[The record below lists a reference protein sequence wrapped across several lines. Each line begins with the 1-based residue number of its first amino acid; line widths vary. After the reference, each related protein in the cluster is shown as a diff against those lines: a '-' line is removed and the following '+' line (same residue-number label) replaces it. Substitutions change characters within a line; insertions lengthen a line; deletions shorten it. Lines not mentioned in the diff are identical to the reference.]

1 MKKTFL
7 IIAIFLF
14 FGCDKY
20 LEVIPEY
27 KLPTEFATSHID
39 SLQKITVGA
48 FNQLQSG
55 NLYGGG
61 LIANSELLSDN
72 WNASPIS
79 DFSLNQIRTR
89 DMNTYNG
96 AANGLWSDGYRAINM
111 ANIVLEFLPIYQDQN
126 QVLAN
131 LLKGECLFIRAVCHF
146 EMLRMFALPANY
158 TSDNSHLGIPIR
170 LSPGSANEEQNNQ
183 RSTVEE
189 VYQQIIYDLQ
199 QSVNFLPEDKLT
211 RVSKWATMAFLS
223 KIYFQKND
231 FSNCISWSDQII
243 NSGQFNLNTT
253 VNEIYNLSGWSFSDE
268 TIFQIINI
276 PEDNS
281 NGTLTGRLKSNSV
294 TYSSSFSDAISNQD
308 DFRIT
313 NLYTFLSVP
322 YLKKYSNTAMNIT
335 VVRLSEILLSR
346 AECKLMLDYPHES
359 VFEDLNLVRERAG
372 LPSDDTCDDHDE
384 LLNLIRQERNVE
396 LGFEGDRFHEVK
408 RYQGTFESEL
418 GTFEW
423 NDPKLVYPIPQ
434 QEMDQNEN
442 MVQNPTY

>member
-1 MKKTFL
+1 MNNFIL
-7 IIAIFLF
+7 IIVFFLVY
-14 FGCDKY
+14 GCDNY

-27 KLPTEFATSHID
+27 KLPAESATSHID

-79 DFSLNQIRTR
+79 DFSLNQLRTR

-96 AANGLWSDGYRAINM
+96 IANGLWSDGYRAINM
-111 ANIVLEFLPIYQDQN
+111 ANIVLEFLPIHEDQN
-126 QVLAN
+126 QTLAN
-131 LLKGECLFIRAVCHF
+131 ILRGECLFIRAVCHF

-158 TSDNSHLGIPIR
+158 TYDNSHLGIPIR

-189 VYQQIIYDLQ
+189 VYQQIIYDLE
-199 QSVNFLPEDKLT
+199 QSINFLPENKLS
-211 RVSKWATMAFLS
+211 RVSKWAAMAFLS

-231 FSNCISWSDQII
+231 FANCISWSDQII
-243 NSGQFNLNTT
+243 NSGQFNLNSN

-308 DFRIT
+308 DLRNS

-322 YLKKYSNTAMNIT
+322 YLKKYSNTAMNVT
-335 VVRLSEILLSR
+335 VIRLSEILLSR

-372 LPSDDTCDDHDE
+372 LPSNDNCDDHDE
-384 LLNLIRQERNVE
+384 LLTLIRQERNIE

-442 MVQNPTY
+442 MLQNSTY

>member
-27 KLPTEFATSHID
+27 KLPAEFATSHID

-126 QVLAN
+126 QALAN

-146 EMLRMFALPANY
+146 EMLRMFAFPANY

-170 LSPGSANEEQNNQ
+170 LSPGSANEEQSNL

-211 RVSKWATMAFLS
+211 RVSKWAAMAFLS

-231 FSNCISWSDQII
+231 FSNCISWSDQVI

-281 NGTLTGRLKSNSV
+281 NGTVTGRLKSNSV

-442 MVQNPTY
+442 MIQNPTY

>member
-1 MKKTFL
+1 MKNFIL
-7 IIAIFLF
+7 IIVFFLVY
-14 FGCDKY
+14 GCDNY

-27 KLPTEFATSHID
+27 KLPAESATSHID

-79 DFSLNQIRTR
+79 DFSLNQLRTR

-111 ANIVLEFLPIYQDQN
+111 ANIVLDFLPIYQDQN
-126 QVLAN
+126 QTLAN

-146 EMLRMFALPANY
+146 EMLRMFAFPANY

-199 QSVNFLPEDKLT
+199 QSVNFLPENKLT
-211 RVSKWATMAFLS
+211 RVSKWAAMAFLA
-223 KIYFQKND
+223 KVYFQKND

-294 TYSSSFSDAISNQD
+294 TYSSNFSDAISNQD

>member
-1 MKKTFL
+1 MKKSLL
-7 IIAIFLF
+7 IIALFLV

-20 LEVIPEY
+20 LEVVPEY
-27 KLPTEFATSHID
+27 KLPAESATSHID

-55 NLYGGG
+55 SLYGGG

-72 WNASPIS
+72 WDASPIS
-79 DFSLNQIRTR
+79 DFSLNQLRTR

-96 AANGLWSDGYRAINM
+96 VANGLWNDGYRAINM
-111 ANIVLEFLPIYQDQN
+111 ANIVLEFLPIHQAQN
-126 QVLAN
+126 ESKAN

-170 LSPGSANEEQNNQ
+170 LNAGSANEEQNNQ
-183 RSTVEE
+183 RATVEE
-189 VYQQIIYDLQ
+189 VYQQIIFDLE
-199 QSVNFLPEDKLT
+199 QSIILLPEDKSS
-211 RVSKWATMAFLS
+211 RVSKWAAMAFLT
-223 KIYFQKND
+223 KVYFQKND
-231 FSNCISWSDQII
+231 FANCINWSDQII
-243 NSGQFNLNTT
+243 NSGQFSLNST
-253 VNEIYNLSGWSFSDE
+253 VNEIYNLSGWNFSNE

-294 TYSSSFSDAISNQD
+294 TYSSHFTDAISNQD
-308 DFRIT
+308 DLRTT

-322 YLKKYSNTAMNIT
+322 YLKKYSNTAMNVT
-335 VVRLSEILLSR
+335 VVRLAEILLSR
-346 AECKLMLDYPHES
+346 AESKFMLDYPHES
-359 VFEDLNLVRERAG
+359 VLEDINLLRERAG
-372 LPSDDTCDDHDE
+372 LLSDDTCDDPDE
-384 LLNLIRQERNVE
+384 LLTSIRQQRNIE

-408 RYQGTFESEL
+408 RHQGTFESEL
-418 GTFEW
+418 GTFKW
-423 NDPKLVYPIPQ
+423 DDPKLVYPIPQ

-442 MVQNPTY
+442 MIQNPTY

>member
-1 MKKTFL
+1 MKKTIL

-27 KLPTEFATSHID
+27 KLPAEFATSHID

-79 DFSLNQIRTR
+79 DFSLNQLRTR

-111 ANIVLEFLPIYQDQN
+111 ANIVLDFLPIYQDQN
-126 QVLAN
+126 QTLAN

-146 EMLRMFALPANY
+146 EMLRMFAFPANY

-199 QSVNFLPEDKLT
+199 QSVNFLPENKLT
-211 RVSKWATMAFLS
+211 RVSKWAAMAFLA
-223 KIYFQKND
+223 KVYFQKND
-231 FSNCISWSDQII
+231 FVNCINWSDQII
-243 NSGQFNLNTT
+243 NSGQFNLNST
-253 VNEIYNLSGWSFSDE
+253 VSEIYNLSGLSFSDE

-294 TYSSSFSDAISNQD
+294 TYSSSFSDVISNQD
-308 DFRIT
+308 DLRNS

-322 YLKKYSNTAMNIT
+322 YLKKYSNTAMNVT
-335 VVRLSEILLSR
+335 VVRLSEILLTR

-359 VFEDLNLVRERAG
+359 VFEDLNLIRERAG
-372 LPSDDTCDDHDE
+372 LPYDDICDDHDE
-384 LLNLIRQERNVE
+384 LLTLIRQERNIE

-408 RYQGTFESEL
+408 RHQGTFESEL